1 MLVNYRTN
9 HRDQLVTK
17 KNTKAPDPRSARQDA
32 PEYAF
37 EIPGRDEVLAFLE
50 AQGRPVA
57 PAEIYAGLGLKGA
70 PRRQAMRKRLAAM
83 CRDGQLL
90 ANRKGEYCLTARI
103 HLVTGTV
110 QGHRDGFG
118 FLIPDDGSDDVFL
131 TARQMR
137 EVMHGD
143 RIAVRI
149 KGYDRRGRPEGS
161 VAEVLERVNTQ
172 VVGRYVAQGGVGF
185 VVPDN
190 PRITQEILVGPRNR
204 GGAQPGQIVIVEITE
219 PPGPNTYPAGR
230 ISRVLG
236 DEDAPGMETEIAVHA
251 HNLPYLWPAEVERET
266 KAFGSKVPARAVE
279 GRVDLRAVPLVTIDG
294 ADARDFDDAV
304 YCEID
309 GSGWKLLVAIAD
321 VSHYVAKTTAL
332 DTEARNRGTSVY
344 FPNRV
349 IPMLP
354 EALSNGLCS
363 LKPDVDRLCM
373 VCEMHVD
380 NAGKVGKS
388 RFYRAVMRSAQRFTY
403 EQVAGILQHGDDRL
417 RQRFK
422 PLLGSLEALYGL
434 YKAFLGARKRR
445 GAIDFEIPENV
456 LEFDAR
462 GRVAAIHERVR
473 SDAHK
478 LIEECMIAANV
489 EAARFLRK
497 ARIPALYRV
506 HGGPDEDRIEELKL
520 FLAALGIPFNP
531 GSSMKP
537 AMLSEVIK
545 LVQDRP
551 DAALIETVMLRSLA
565 QAVYEPGT
573 GGHFGL
579 ALGEYA
585 HFTSPIRRYPDLLVH
600 RAIGHLLDGGKPGT
614 YAYSLSDM
622 EGLGAQCSRCERRAD
637 DATREAMGWLKT
649 EFMQDKLGQE
659 FPGTVSGVTQFGVF
673 VQLDTLQIDG
683 LVHVSA
689 LGSEY
694 FDLDKPR
701 YRLVGS
707 QSGRVFQL
715 GDRLQVKVVRASLED
730 RKIDFELVDK
740 DRDEPRPNKGGVSER
755 KRQGGPRVQAK
766 DPEKG
771 KTRGKGRG
779 QAGAKK
785 KGAGGGPQGKAG
797 TKSGKRVSKAR
808 S

>member
-1 MLVNYRTN
+1 MLVNYHTRHGDN
-9 HRDQLVTK
+9 PLTK
-17 KNTKAPDPRSARQDA
+17 TNTKTPRPRSASRDQ

-37 EIPGRDEVLAFLE
+37 EIPSRDEVLAFLE
-50 AQGRPVA
+50 AEGRPLA
-57 PAEIYAGLGLKGA
+57 PTEIYASLKLKGE
-70 PRRQAMRKRLAAM
+70 PKRQAMRKRLAAM

-103 HLVTGTV
+103 HLVAGTV

-118 FLIPDDGSDDVFL
+118 FVIPDDSSDDVFL
-131 TARQMR
+131 SARQMR

-143 RIAVRI
+143 RVAVRI
-149 KGYDRRGRPEGS
+149 KGYDRRGRPEGA

-251 HNLPYLWPAEVERET
+251 HNLPYLWPDEVTAET
-266 KAFGSKVPARAVE
+266 KAFGSKVSARASE
-279 GRVDLRAVPLVTIDG
+279 GRVDLRSVPLVTIDG

-304 YCEID
+304 YCEPS

-321 VSHYVAKTTAL
+321 VSHYVVKGTAL
-332 DTEARNRGTSVY
+332 DAEARNRGTSVY

-363 LKPDVDRLCM
+363 LKPEVDRLCM

-380 NAGKVGKS
+380 KAGKVSKS
-388 RFYRAVMRSAQRFTY
+388 RFFRAVMRSAQRFTY
-403 EQVAGILQHGDDRL
+403 EQVAGILQHEDERL
-417 RQRFK
+417 RERFE

-434 YKAFLGARKRR
+434 YKAFLAARKRR
-445 GAIDFEIPENV
+445 GAIDFEIPENT

-506 HGGPDEDRIEELKL
+506 HAGPDEDRIEELKL
-520 FLAALGIPFNP
+520 FLAALSIPFNP
-531 GSSMKP
+531 GSTMKP

-545 LVQDRP
+545 LVKDRP

-614 YAYSLSDM
+614 YVYSLSDM
-622 EGLGAQCSRCERRAD
+622 EGLGAHCSRCERRAD

-694 FDLDKPR
+694 FDLDRPR

-740 DRDEPRPNKGGVSER
+740 DRDELRPKKGGAPER
-755 KRQGGPRVQAK
+755 SGRGGRK
-766 DPEKG
+766 DQ
-771 KTRGKGRG
+771 GKGPG
-779 QAGAKK
+779 KGHTGAKK
-785 KGAGGGPQGKAG
+785 KGSGEGVKGKAG
-797 TKSGKRVSKAR
+797 NKGRRRASKTGP
-808 S
+808 